1 MSARA
6 PVQNVPVQ
14 IVYDGECPFCT
25 AYVRLLRLRESYD
38 VELVDARSGHP
49 VVAEI
54 ESQGLDLDEGMVVKM
69 HGRLHHGADGVNR
82 LAAMGAKAG
91 PLRAFW
97 NWVFKDSTR
106 ARLLYP
112 PLRAGRNLAL
122 RLLGR
127 RKINP

>member
-1 MSARA
+1 MSER
-6 PVQNVPVQ
+6 VPVQ
-14 IVYDGECPFCT
+14 VVYDGECPFCT
-25 AYVRLLRLRESYD
+25 AYARLLRLRESYD

-69 HGRLHHGADGVNR
+69 HGRLHHGADAMTR
-82 LAAMGAKAG
+82 LAVMGAKAG
-91 PLRAFW
+91 PLRAAG
-97 NWVFKDSTR
+97 NWVFSDAGR
-106 ARLLYP
+106 ARLFYP